1 MSVDGAGE
9 PLKNPILDCQV
20 SWPNFLRVHLD
31 GARMG
36 FLGLKLCKNLKIL
49 NIMALVLQIFPFANA
64 EIVTAAVTCIFMT
77 LFGLSLGFALLKVQ
91 GE

>member
-1 MSVDGAGE
+1 
-9 PLKNPILDCQV
+9 
-20 SWPNFLRVHLD
+20 
-31 GARMG
+31 
-36 FLGLKLCKNLKIL
+36 
-49 NIMALVLQIFPFANA
+49 MALVLQIFPFANAEIVTAAVTISAFANA